1 MSTPPDQIALND
13 LEVWY
18 CVGVPETERARAQR
32 LAITVELALDFRAA
46 AANDDI
52 QATINYFDLA
62 QRLSA
67 FGEGRSW
74 RLIETLVVEIAEM
87 ILCEYRPLSVTV
99 EVRKFILPNTRH
111 VSVRV
116 TRPLVRE

>member
-1 MSTPPDQIALND
+1 MDIITLAD

-18 CVGVPETERARAQR
+18 RVGVPDAEREKAQR
-32 LAITVELALDFRAA
+32 LTLTVELGLDFRAA
-46 AANDDI
+46 AATDDI
-52 QATINYFDLA
+52 EATINYFDLS
-62 QRLSA
+62 QRLLA

-87 ILCEYRPLSVTV
+87 ILREYRPSSVTV
-99 EVRKFILPNTRH
+99 EVRKFILPKTRY

-116 TRPLVRE
+116 TRPTVRT